1 MSPVQPQ
8 DVLSSGFS
16 TLARAG
22 TGAAAALS
30 WDPRLRRSPRVLV
43 PMDVQALAI
52 PAGDRDPAAQVLSA
66 LPDPQPAGSGPAP
79 APAKVAPFTDAP
91 PRAAGV
97 YLHWAAVDGL
107 AAARA
112 PAPGAPV
119 SGEVTS
125 PPLAD
130 RWLVVRLAS
139 GTPRRTRA
147 WVVEAEHGLTVDL
160 AAWSAAPNPQ
170 TPPSGR
176 TPHLDSAKLTA
187 MAGGDPAWAAVFD
200 TAQDRFG
207 IYDPLDDLSEAERR
221 ATVSYLVCGW
231 WSQDANDPLYAGTLA
246 ERRERLNALGWV
258 HSAVA
263 PEVQA
268 ARDAAA
274 QRGAHVGL
282 TTPGTRTMEPIDSA
296 DQAGGEVAQVAPH
309 ELLAGAAAEVVAG
322 GAPPLP
328 QLTLLH
334 GSVIGV
340 LPNGPAEGGDD
351 RPAVENVEVAVG
363 ASATEAFAAM
373 LALDRPAD
381 QQIADERL
389 VAAFCEG
396 LISQLDAPDGLVTLD
411 QELQAAEFVS
421 QPGGPAT
428 TDRLLQG
435 DRIAAARA
443 KADAPQAVSDFA
455 RAAAGRSHVLTSE
468 CLAQFLVERSSFE
481 TVDTHA
487 GKSAAPTASPQ
498 LTPRNLTVAAPAWR
512 FPADPVVTLRALNRS
527 LRHGHD
533 GRFSADGTLACRV
546 SGEERTRFAGLLDGS
561 ELVAPLGNGGL
572 PPECD
577 ELLRELALDDVTQL
591 EQTAAFAAQ
600 ARSLPLPAVTA
611 RLQAEHALRWDTTAA
626 PAGRDALAPASLRVG
641 SEPSPVATT
650 YWRQPW
656 VPLFLEWELALSV
669 DDEMDRWQ
677 LAEVDLDVAA
687 GASPAPG
694 PGVAPIV
701 VRGRVLLTSMVARQF
716 AAKVAGFV
724 SEEKQR
730 GSTLAVLRPDEQTAL
745 SELAQAGARSDVL
758 SGGLQGLREELL
770 GLAWADAGRVL
781 VDGSGN
787 RTPPTPVR
795 VPVLLRGGV
804 ASFTRM
810 RVVDAFG
817 RTVEIPSASIA
828 GSAIAERL
836 QVPAL
841 APAPGPAPT
850 PGPAPA
856 PTPAPAPDTPA
867 PQLLLRPRL
876 MRPARLELDFAD
888 PKAADGTEPALATVD
903 QVDPSQAINPVCGWL
918 LPDHLDGA
926 LEVFDGAAQPLGM
939 LLEDL
944 EGRVVWEGAPGLPGP
959 LGAPP
964 APLPGDDAGA
974 RHVVRLAAAVVVAD
988 AAQRTAA
995 ANGAAPP
1002 PQESALSALLRT
1014 IDTTLWTVD
1023 PFGATGKEHV
1033 AGLVGRP
1040 IAVVRMTLRLSVL
1053 DDLATGPDAELT
1065 LPADVLAARRRA
1077 YDRLASRQIAVR
1089 LGELTRTD
1097 DGVLG
1102 YFVDDD
1108 YTRFTP
1114 VSPEVLAAAR
1124 AGGRQSGQLSVLG
1137 SGSAGDPA
1145 VAPITH
1151 PFVDDAEQ
1159 PLLTRPGQR
1168 VALTVLM
1175 TPGGSAHA
1183 TTGVLPR
1190 VRVSP
1195 ARDWVADALQRLS
1208 PSFRVGPVLVDPK
1221 TVRLP
1226 RITALPQA
1234 QVLTAR
1240 TDETTWKDSPIA
1252 AATQDALLPDE
1263 QPLFREGYIRVAQTP
1278 PAGPA
1283 TTAAPP
1289 AGDGAGKTP
1298 PAGSEQ

>member
-8 DVLSSGFS
+8 DVLSSAFS

-22 TGAAAALS
+22 TSAAAALS
-30 WDPRLRRSPRVLV
+30 WDPQLKRPPRMLV
-43 PMDVQALAI
+43 PMDVRALAI

-66 LPDPQPAGSGPAP
+66 LPDPPPDGSGPAP
-79 APAKVAPFTDAP
+79 TPAKIAPFTDAA

-112 PAPGAPV
+112 TVPGTPV

-125 PPLAD
+125 LPLAD
-130 RWLVVRLAS
+130 RWLVIRLAS

-147 WVVEAEHGLTVDL
+147 WVVEAERGLTVDL
-160 AAWSAAPNPQ
+160 AAWSAAPSPQ
-170 TPPSGR
+170 TPLSGR

-268 ARDAAA
+268 ARDTAA
-274 QRGAHVGL
+274 QRDAQLGL
-282 TTPGTRTMEPIDSA
+282 ATPGIRTMEPIDSA
-296 DQAGGEVAQVAPH
+296 DQTGGDVAQVAPH
-309 ELLAGAAAEVVAG
+309 ELLAGAAADVVAG

-340 LPNGPAEGGDD
+340 LPDGPAEGGED
-351 RPAVENVEVAVG
+351 RPAAENVEVAVG

-373 LALDRPAD
+373 LALDQPAD

-443 KADAPQAVSDFA
+443 KADAPQSVSSLA
-455 RAAAGRSHVLTSE
+455 QAAADRSHVLTSE
-468 CLAQFLVERSSFE
+468 RSAQFLVERSSFE
-481 TVDTHA
+481 TVGTHA
-487 GKSAAPTASPQ
+487 GKSAVPTAPPQ

-527 LRHGHD
+527 LRHGYD
-533 GRFSADGTLACRV
+533 GRFNADGTLACRV
-546 SGEERTRFAGLLDGS
+546 SGEERTQFAGLLDGS
-561 ELVAPLGNGGL
+561 ELVAPLENGGL

-577 ELLRELALDDVTQL
+577 DLLRELALDDVTQL

-600 ARSLPLPAVTA
+600 ARSLPLEAVTA
-611 RLQAEHALRWDTTAA
+611 RLRAEHALRWDTAA
-626 PAGRDALAPASLRVG
+626 PLAGKDALAPASLWAG
-641 SEPSPVATT
+641 SQPSPVATT

-656 VPLFLEWELALSV
+656 DPLFLEWELALSV

-677 LAEVDLDVAA
+677 LADVDLDVAA
-687 GASPAPG
+687 GATPAPG
-694 PGVAPIV
+694 ADVAPIV
-701 VRGRVLLTSMVARQF
+701 AQGRVLLTSMVARQF
-716 AAKVAGFV
+716 AAKVADFV
-724 SEEKQR
+724 NEEMQR
-730 GSTLAVLRPDEQTAL
+730 GPALAVLRPDEQTAL
-745 SELAQAGARSDVL
+745 STLARAGAMFDVL

-781 VDGSGN
+781 VDSSGN

-795 VPVLLRGGV
+795 APVLLPGGV

-817 RTVEIPSASIA
+817 RTVEIPPASITGA
-828 GSAIAERL
+828 AIAERL
-836 QVPAL
+836 QVPAP

-850 PGPAPA
+850 PTPEPA
-856 PTPAPAPDTPA
+856 PT

-959 LGAPP
+959 VGTPP
-964 APLPGDDAGA
+964 APLPSDDAGT

-995 ANGAAPP
+995 ANSAVPGP

-1023 PFGATGKEHV
+1023 PFGVTGKEHV
-1033 AGLVGRP
+1033 AGLIGRP
-1040 IAVVRMTLRLSVL
+1040 IAVVRMTLRLNVL
-1053 DDLATGPDAELT
+1053 DDLSTGPEAELT
-1065 LPADVLAARRRA
+1065 LPADILAMRQQA

-1124 AGGRQSGQLSVLG
+1124 AGGRQTGQLSVLG
-1137 SGSAGDPA
+1137 SDSAGDPA
-1145 VAPITH
+1145 VTPITH
-1151 PFVDDAEQ
+1151 PFVDDTEQ

-1175 TPGGSAHA
+1175 TPGGSVHA

-1190 VRVSP
+1190 VGISL

-1208 PSFRVGPVLVDPK
+1208 PAFRVGPVLVDPN

-1240 TDETTWKDSPIA
+1240 IDETTWKDSSIA

-1263 QPLFREGYIRVAQTP
+1263 QPLFREGYIRAAQTP
-1278 PAGPA
+1278 PAGSAAA
-1283 TTAAPP
+1283 TAPP
-1289 AGDGAGKTP
+1289 ADGGIAQTP
-1298 PAGSEQ
+1298 PVGSGQ